1 MTVKPSDS
9 EYDTVYCNHCAPYC
23 QGHRRERR
31 IGYYADIQR
40 RVEEL
45 EAAFLAQKAEVE
57 ELRARLSTVNPLL

>member
-31 IGYYADIQR
+31 IGYYADIQQR
-40 RVEEL
+40 VETLEAKVEEL
-45 EAAFLAQKAEVE
+45 MK
-57 ELRARLSTVNPLL
+57 RCGTS